1 MKRLTV
7 FSTSVFDEDEEYEEV
22 KGVEVDDDM
31 LEEELEEEL
40 EETAGGFWS
49 SSI

>member
-22 KGVEVDDDM
+22 KGVEVDEDM
-31 LEEELEEEL
+31 LEEEL